1 MPQAEEKRNPA
12 QAAASWPGLW
22 RDATPPPVPPAWY
35 YPPPGWCPPPP
46 VEEPTAPDG
55 AVSKLTYTVTE
66 AAEAIGVS
74 RATMYE
80 LIHREGFPT
89 LKVGNRRLISR
100 ELLAEWVRKQASTGR
115 GW

>member
-1 MPQAEEKRNPA
+1 MSQAEENRHPA
-12 QAAASWPGLW
+12 QMAASWPGLW
-22 RDATPPPVPPAWY
+22 RGATPLPSWY
-35 YPPPGWCPPPP
+35 PPPPGWCSLPP
-46 VEEPTAPDG
+46 VEELPAPDG

-74 RATMYE
+74 RTTMYD

-100 ELLAEWVRKQASTGR
+100 ELLAEWVRRQAG
-115 GW
+115 G